1 MSEESIAL
9 AQLVYRLRT
18 QMESLQDAVSKHAA
32 QLADLTSLAQLIQD
46 HMDADDKRAVAQSA
60 PVWVGLSQEEYD
72 NQLRMLTAFV
82 DQHLRVAYR
91 DYLDKVLHDCW
102 AQHPAALWELGN
114 LWAEWNRIYHRGQP
128 SLTGALT
135 WHDRWLPGV
144 KSRLADIMQGCRT
157 DRCSKDGGT
166 VINAWTVAR

>member
-1 MSEESIAL
+1 MTEASVAL

-18 QMESLQDAVSKHAA
+18 QMEGLQEAVSKHAA

-46 HMDADDKRAVAQSA
+46 HLDAEEERAVAQSA

-72 NQLRMLTAFV
+72 GQLRMLTAFV

-91 DYLDKVLHDCW
+91 DYLDKVLQDCW

-114 LWAEWNRIYHRGQP
+114 LWAEWNHIYHRGQP
-128 SLTGALT
+128 SLTGALN

-144 KSRLADIMQGCRT
+144 KSRLTDIMQGCRK
-157 DRCSKDGGT
+157 DRCSKDAPVGVTG
-166 VINAWTVAR
+166 WGAR

>member
-1 MSEESIAL
+1 MTEASVAL

-18 QMESLQDAVSKHAA
+18 QMEGLQEAVSTHTA

-46 HMDADDKRAVAQSA
+46 HLDAEEERAVAQSA

-72 NQLRMLTAFV
+72 DQLRTLTAFV

-91 DYLDKVLHDCW
+91 DYLDKALPDCW
-102 AQHPAALWELGN
+102 ARHPAALWELGN

-144 KSRLADIMQGCRT
+144 KGRLADIMQDCRK
-157 DRCSKDGGT
+157 DHCSKDGGT

>member
-1 MSEESIAL
+1 MSESSAGLAAL
-9 AQLVYRLRT
+9 VHRLRT
-18 QMESLQDAVSKHAA
+18 QVEGLQEAVNRHAA
-32 QLADLTSLAQLIQD
+32 QLADLASLAQLIQD
-46 HMDADDKRAVAQSA
+46 HMNADEERAVTQSA
-60 PVWVGLSQEEYD
+60 PVWFGLSREEYD
-72 NQLRMLTAFV
+72 EQLSKLTAFV

-102 AQHPAALWELGN
+102 AQHPPALWELGN
-114 LWAEWNRIYHRGQP
+114 LWAEWNHIYDRGQP

-144 KSRLADIMQGCRT
+144 KTRLGDIMQGCRK

-166 VINAWTVAR
+166 VINAWTVAK

>member
-1 MSEESIAL
+1 MSEASITL

-18 QMESLQDAVSKHAA
+18 QLEGLQETVSRHAA
-32 QLADLTSLAQLIQD
+32 QLADLASLAQLIHD
-46 HMDADDKRAVAQSA
+46 HMDADEERAVAQSA

-72 NQLRMLTAFV
+72 EQLSKLAAFV

-91 DYLDKVLHDCW
+91 DYLGKVLHDCW
-102 AQHPAALWELGN
+102 TQHPAALWELGN
-114 LWAEWNRIYHRGQP
+114 LWAEWNHIYDRGQP

-144 KSRLADIMQGCRT
+144 KSRLAEIMQGCRE
-157 DRCSKDGGT
+157 DRCSKAAPVRVNGWGG
-166 VINAWTVAR
+166 VR

>member
-1 MSEESIAL
+1 MADSPAAL
-9 AQLVYRLRT
+9 AALVYRLRT
-18 QMESLQDAVSKHAA
+18 QVESLQVAVNNHDS
-32 QLADLTSLAQLIQD
+32 LAGDLASLAQLMQNHI
-46 HMDADDKRAVAQSA
+46 AAEEERATAQAA
-60 PVWVGLSQEEYD
+60 PVWDGLTQAEYD
-72 NQLRMLTAFV
+72 GQLQRLAEFV

-114 LWAEWNRIYHRGQP
+114 LWAEWNRVYDRSQP

-144 KSRLADIMQGCRT
+144 KARLTEIMQGCRKE
-157 DRCSKDGGT
+157 RCSKAAPAGVNGW
-166 VINAWTVAR
+166 AARR